1 MQKMNARAVVAT
13 ALEGVEVECTHCG
26 IRMTTHLGSSA
37 QVRYFRCAS
46 CHRWV
51 SSMYTDVLRAD
62 AKVRTHAI
70 VDEPVRAPQFDA
82 VKSRLDRW
90 LSALE
95 DQDPYRALGVSPL
108 DSPEKIRDRYR
119 ELALSAHPDRGGT
132 VERMRDLN
140 LAYERITG
148 HRERRRTE
156 ALEAGIAAPVPA

>member
-1 MQKMNARAVVAT
+1 MNARAVVTT

-26 IRMTTHLGSSA
+26 IRMSTHLGSSQ

-51 SSMYTDVLRAD
+51 SSAYTEVFRAD

-70 VDEPVRAPQFDA
+70 VEGPAPAPAFDA
-82 VKSRLDRW
+82 VKDRLDRW

-108 DSPEKIRDRYR
+108 DPPEKIRDRYR
-119 ELALSAHPDRGGT
+119 ELALSAHPDRGGSA
-132 VERMRDLN
+132 ERMRDIN
-140 LAYERITG
+140 LAYERITT
-148 HRERRRTE
+148 HLERRR
-156 ALEAGIAAPVPA
+156 A